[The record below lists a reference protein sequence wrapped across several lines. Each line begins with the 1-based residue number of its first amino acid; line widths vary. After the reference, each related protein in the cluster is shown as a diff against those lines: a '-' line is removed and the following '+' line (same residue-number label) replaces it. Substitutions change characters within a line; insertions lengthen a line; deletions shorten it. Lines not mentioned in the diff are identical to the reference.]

1 MSVRIFEGSNH
12 ANIYSKFRPIVPDNV
27 IDCVL
32 DYLKRKID
40 SNDWNIAVD
49 VGCGSGQGTN
59 KLSQYFKQIFGFD
72 VSPAQINEALNS
84 KHSSNV
90 FYEVSYELCLIQAS
104 NH

>member
-1 MSVRIFEGSNH
+1 
-12 ANIYSKFRPIVPDNV
+12 
-27 IDCVL
+27 
-32 DYLKRKID
+32 LKRKID

-59 KLSQYFKQIFGFD
+59 KLSQYFKKVFGFD

-84 KHSSNV
+84 KHLSNV
-90 FYEVSYELCLIQAS
+90 FYEVSYELCLTQPS